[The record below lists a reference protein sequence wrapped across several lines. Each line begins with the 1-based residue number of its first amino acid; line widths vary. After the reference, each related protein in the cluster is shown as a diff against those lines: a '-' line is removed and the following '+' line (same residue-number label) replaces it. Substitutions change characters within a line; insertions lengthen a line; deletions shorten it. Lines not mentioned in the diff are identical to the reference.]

1 MGEIVN
7 RVSSSSL
14 ITVDLEEL
22 RPEGKRHLMDIS
34 QWLESGFILR
44 EKEFR
49 QTLAEHAWSQYKNAF
64 VAVNCT
70 TEAILPAWASL
81 LVATYLQDA
90 QQVVW
95 GNGMALEQFLFSK
108 AIENLDITL
117 YQDQPLL
124 IKGCSDATVPQAA
137 YLQLIRKLQ
146 PVAKSLFFGEACSSV
161 PLYKA
166 KK

>member
-7 RVSSSSL
+7 RVASSSL

-22 RPEGKRHLMDIS
+22 RPEGKRHLIDIS
-34 QWLESGFILR
+34 HWLESGFILR

-49 QTLAEHAWSQYKNAF
+49 QTLSEHAWSQYKNAF
-64 VAVNCT
+64 VAVDCT
-70 TEAILPAWASL
+70 TEAVLPAWASL

-95 GNGMALEQFLFSK
+95 GNGMALEQSLFSK

-117 YQDQPLL
+117 YQDQPLI
-124 IKGCSDATVPQAA
+124 IKGCSDVTVPQAA

>member
-7 RVSSSSL
+7 RVASSSL

-22 RPEGKRHLMDIS
+22 RPEGKRHLIDIS

-49 QTLAEHAWSQYKNAF
+49 QTLSEHPWSQYNNAF
-64 VAVNCT
+64 VAVDCT
-70 TEAILPAWASL
+70 TEAVLPAWASL

-95 GNGMALEQFLFSK
+95 GNGMALEQSLFSK

-117 YQDQPLL
+117 YQDQPLI
-124 IKGCSDATVPQAA
+124 IKGCSDVTVPQAA